1 MTNRELSTAHVVISC
16 EHMIEAV
23 DAMPAEGGPSIG
35 GAQLLT
41 DVGIEQ
47 SMPAWTPKMPVLIRM
62 YHENDS

>member
-1 MTNRELSTAHVVISC
+1 
-16 EHMIEAV
+16 
-23 DAMPAEGGPSIG
+23 MPAEGGPSIG